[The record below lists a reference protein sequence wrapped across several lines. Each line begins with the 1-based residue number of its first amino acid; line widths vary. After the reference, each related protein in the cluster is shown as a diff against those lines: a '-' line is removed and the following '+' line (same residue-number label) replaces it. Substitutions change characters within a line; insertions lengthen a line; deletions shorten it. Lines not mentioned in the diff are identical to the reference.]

1 LDSDR
6 KEGSRDAL
14 HGPLGPAMSEA
25 AKPVAL
31 DAGYAARTPQEVPGD
46 LGGALALDR
55 VTMTFAAGRGRA
67 VTALSDLDIAVAPGE
82 FVSIV
87 GPSGC
92 GKSTVIRLAAGLERA
107 TAGSVTIDGRPPAE
121 LAHTHELGVAFQDHA
136 LLPWLTAADNVALP
150 FRVAGRRV
158 EHARVAELLKL
169 VGVHEFSGSRPR
181 ELSGGMRQRVAIARA
196 LVLDPTVLLLDEPF
210 GSLDA
215 VTRRRLN
222 IEMQRVWLE
231 RPVTTVLVTHSVDE
245 AIFLADR
252 VLVLSGRPG
261 QVILEENVPFSR
273 PRPPELLVDPRLH
286 RMEARLIEGLEAGER
301 T

>member
-1 LDSDR
+1 
-6 KEGSRDAL
+6 
-14 HGPLGPAMSEA
+14 MSGA
-25 AKPVAL
+25 AKPIAL
-31 DAGYAARTPQEVPGD
+31 EAGREPEAPRVSERESR
-46 LGGALALDR
+46 GGALALDR
-55 VTMTFAAGRGRA
+55 VTMTFAAGKRTP
-67 VTALSDLDIAVAPGE
+67 VTALSDLSIAVSPGE

-107 TAGSVTIDGRPPAE
+107 TDGSVEIDGRPPAE
-121 LAHTHELGVAFQDHA
+121 LAESHELGVAFQDHA
-136 LLPWLTAADNVALP
+136 LLPWLSAAENIALP

-158 EHARVAELLKL
+158 DHDRIGDLLKL
-169 VGVHEFSGSRPR
+169 VGIEDFSRSRPR

-222 IEMQRVWLE
+222 IELQRIWLE

-252 VLVLSGRPG
+252 VIVLSGRPG
-261 QVILEENVPFSR
+261 KVILDEPVPFER
-273 PRPPELLVDPRLH
+273 PRPAELLVDPRLH
-286 RMEARLIEGLEAGER
+286 RLEARLLEALEEGDR
-301 T
+301 AGGRP

>member
-1 LDSDR
+1 
-6 KEGSRDAL
+6 
-14 HGPLGPAMSEA
+14 MSGG
-25 AKPVAL
+25 AKPVAV
-31 DAGYAARTPQEVPGD
+31 AARRPAQARAAQERED
-46 LGGALALDR
+46 RGGALSLDR
-55 VTMTFAAGRGRA
+55 VTMTFAAGRGTA
-67 VTALSDLDIAVAPGE
+67 VTALSDLSLAATPGE

-107 TAGSVTIDGRPPAE
+107 TQGSVGIDGRPPAE
-121 LAHTHELGVAFQDHA
+121 LARSHELGVAFQDHA
-136 LLPWLTAADNVALP
+136 LLPWLSAADNVALP

-158 EHARVAELLKL
+158 DDGRVSELLEL
-169 VGVHEFSGSRPR
+169 VGIDDFARSRPR

-222 IEMQRVWLE
+222 IELQRIWLE

-252 VLVLSGRPG
+252 VIVLSGRPG
-261 QVILEENVPFSR
+261 RVILDEPVPFER
-273 PRPPELLVDPRLH
+273 PRPAELLVDPRLH
-286 RMEARLIEGLEAGER
+286 RMEARLLEALEAGDRGEGR
-301 T
+301 S

>member
-1 LDSDR
+1 
-6 KEGSRDAL
+6 
-14 HGPLGPAMSEA
+14 MSEA

-31 DAGYAARTPQEVPGD
+31 EAGSAARAPEQALRRD
-46 LGGALALDR
+46 LGGALALEH
-55 VTMTFAAGRGRA
+55 VTMTFAAGKRAA
-67 VTALSDLDIAVAPGE
+67 VTALSDFDIAVAPGE

-92 GKSTVIRLAAGLERA
+92 GKSTVIRLAAGLERP
-107 TAGSVTIDGRPPAE
+107 TAGSVAIDERPPAE
-121 LAHTHELGVAFQDHA
+121 LARAHELGVAFQDHA

-150 FRVAGRRV
+150 FRVGGRRV
-158 EHARVAELLKL
+158 EHDRVEELLKL
-169 VGVHEFSGSRPR
+169 VGVYEFSGSRPR

-222 IEMQRVWLE
+222 IELQRVWLE

-261 QVILEENVPFSR
+261 KVIREERVPFSR

-286 RMEARLIEGLEAGER
+286 RMEARLIEALEAGER
-301 T
+301 TGEEP

>member
-1 LDSDR
+1 
-6 KEGSRDAL
+6 
-14 HGPLGPAMSEA
+14 
-25 AKPVAL
+25 
-31 DAGYAARTPQEVPGD
+31 
-46 LGGALALDR
+46 
-55 VTMTFAAGRGRA
+55 MTFGARERAA
-67 VTALSDLDIAVAPGE
+67 VTALSDLSIAVPTGE

-107 TAGSVTIDGRPPAE
+107 TAGSVAIDGRPPAE
-121 LAHTHELGVAFQDHA
+121 LARAHELGVAFQDHA
-136 LLPWLTAADNVALP
+136 LLPWLSAADNVALP

-158 EHARVAELLKL
+158 DHGRVGDLLKL
-169 VGVHEFSGSRPR
+169 VGIEDFSRSRPR
-181 ELSGGMRQRVAIARA
+181 ALSGGMRQRVAIARA

-222 IEMQRVWLE
+222 IELQRIWLE

-252 VLVLSGRPG
+252 VIVLSGRPG
-261 QVILEENVPFSR
+261 KVILDEPVPFER
-273 PRPPELLVDPRLH
+273 PRQAELLLDPRLH
-286 RMEARLIEGLEAGER
+286 RLEARLLEALEDGER
-301 T
+301 GVREL

>member
-1 LDSDR
+1 MHAASG
-6 KEGSRDAL
+6 ET
-14 HGPLGPAMSEA
+14 MSG
-25 AKPVAL
+25 AKPVTL
-31 DAGYAARTPQEVPGD
+31 DAGRQQQARRPAEHQSR
-46 LGGALALDR
+46 GGALALDR
-55 VTMTFAAGRGRA
+55 VTMTFAAGKRTA
-67 VTALSDLDIAVAPGE
+67 VTALSDLSIAVSPGE

-107 TAGSVTIDGRPPAE
+107 TGGSVEIDGHPPAE
-121 LAHTHELGVAFQDHA
+121 LARSHELGVAFQDHA
-136 LLPWLTAADNVALP
+136 LLPWLSAADNVALP
-150 FRVAGRRV
+150 LRVAGRRV
-158 EHARVAELLKL
+158 EHDRVGELLEL
-169 VGVHEFSGSRPR
+169 VGIEDFSRSRPR

-222 IEMQRVWLE
+222 IELQRIWLE

-252 VLVLSGRPG
+252 VIVLSGRPG
-261 QVILEENVPFSR
+261 KVILDERVPFER
-273 PRPPELLVDPRLH
+273 PRPAELLVDPQLH
-286 RMEARLIEGLEAGER
+286 RLEARLLEALEEGDR
-301 T
+301 GGGRS

>member
-1 LDSDR
+1 
-6 KEGSRDAL
+6 
-14 HGPLGPAMSEA
+14 MSEA

-31 DAGYAARTPQEVPGD
+31 EAGYAARAPQPAALAGA
-46 LGGALALDR
+46 GGALALEG
-55 VTMTFAAGRGRA
+55 VTMTFAAGKRTA
-67 VTALSDLDIAVAPGE
+67 VTALSDLDVTVARGE

-92 GKSTVIRLAAGLERA
+92 GKSTVIRLAAGLEQA
-107 TAGSVTIDGRPPAE
+107 TVGSVAIDGRPPAE
-121 LAHTHELGVAFQDHA
+121 LADAHQLGVAFQDHA
-136 LLPWLTAADNVALP
+136 LLPWLSAADNVALP

-158 EHARVAELLKL
+158 EHDRVEELLKL

-196 LVLDPTVLLLDEPF
+196 LVLDPSVLLLDEPF

-222 IEMQRVWLE
+222 IELQRVWLE
-231 RPVTTVLVTHSVDE
+231 RRVTTVLVTHSVDE

-252 VLVLSGRPG
+252 VIVLSGRPG
-261 QVILEENVPFSR
+261 KVIREERVPFSR
-273 PRPPELLVDPRLH
+273 PRPPELLVDPQLH
-286 RMEARLIEGLEAGER
+286 RMEARLIEALEAGER
-301 T
+301 TEGGA

>member
-1 LDSDR
+1 
-6 KEGSRDAL
+6 
-14 HGPLGPAMSEA
+14 MSGA
-25 AKPVAL
+25 AKPVAVE
-31 DAGYAARTPQEVPGD
+31 AGGGASREPAPAGQDR
-46 LGGALALDR
+46 GGALSLER
-55 VTMTFAAGRGRA
+55 VTMTFAAGKRTA
-67 VTALSDLDIAVAPGE
+67 VTALSDLSIAAEPGE

-92 GKSTVIRLAAGLERA
+92 GKSTVIRLAAGLEGA
-107 TAGSVTIDGRPPAE
+107 TQGSVEIDGRPPAE
-121 LAHTHELGVAFQDHA
+121 LARAHELGVAFQDHA
-136 LLPWLTAADNVALP
+136 LLPWLSAADNVALP

-158 EHARVAELLKL
+158 DHKRVADLLDL
-169 VGVHEFSGSRPR
+169 VGVADFARSRPR

-222 IEMQRVWLE
+222 IELQRIWLE

-252 VLVLSGRPG
+252 VIVLSGRPG
-261 QVILEENVPFSR
+261 RVVLDEPVPFGR
-273 PRPPELLVDPRLH
+273 PRPAELLVDARLH
-286 RMEARLIEGLEAGER
+286 RLEARLLEALEEADREGR
-301 T
+301 S

>member
-1 LDSDR
+1 
-6 KEGSRDAL
+6 
-14 HGPLGPAMSEA
+14 MSEA

-31 DAGYAARTPQEVPGD
+31 EADSAARAHEQALRRD
-46 LGGALALDR
+46 LGGALALEHL
-55 VTMTFAAGRGRA
+55 TMTFAAGKRAA
-67 VTALSDLDIAVAPGE
+67 VTALSDFDLAVAPGE

-92 GKSTVIRLAAGLERA
+92 GKSTVIRLAAGLERP
-107 TAGSVTIDGRPPAE
+107 TAGSVAIDERPPAE
-121 LAHTHELGVAFQDHA
+121 LSRAHELGVAFQDHA

-158 EHARVAELLKL
+158 QHDRVEELLEL
-169 VGVHEFSGSRPR
+169 VGVYEFSGSRPR

-222 IEMQRVWLE
+222 IELQRVWLE
-231 RPVTTVLVTHSVDE
+231 RPVTTVLVTHSIDE

-261 QVILEENVPFSR
+261 KVIREERVPFSR

-286 RMEARLIEGLEAGER
+286 RMEARLIEALEAGER
-301 T
+301 TGEEP